1 MKIYLVPKF
10 CLIIFL
16 CIISFLLANENV
28 LAETAPEVSGNFM
41 LVKTPDKNEA
51 SNLLLEEKKDGLKSL
66 IKIGGQTED
75 LRKRKEAN
83 ENLEDKVPGKSDEI
97 NMKKLEK
104 SSRHF
109 SEEFKKTRLMMFGIT
124 EFGINQFWSPFNA
137 MSSIGMLL
145 LGSEGTTKSQIQEIA
160 FSAWIP
166 NDKSLKESQESL
178 LQLTEEISKPYKT
191 GNDTISVAYRLY
203 IQNNFKV
210 APKFVEKTKKYYNAD
225 AKNIDFKRSEETRN
239 TINRWV
245 EEKTKNKIKNLLPK
259 DSLTSDTRLV
269 SINAIYFLGTWKYQ
283 FNSSLTKKR
292 NFYIPKT
299 WDNANTNFTQPNRP
313 TKPKTI
319 KVDMMYAESKFEFCR
334 LDGVKAEMLK
344 LDYAD
349 ERLSM
354 FIILPDEVDGA
365 PRVLKNYSD
374 FNHENCKEQLR
385 PIEAEILIPKFEIE
399 AEYKMKRTVTKMG
412 MNDLFTPNK
421 ANLSGISKQGQL
433 YVDEIYH
440 KAFIKVDEDG
450 TEAAAAS
457 GAVINMESLGKYFN
471 ANHPFL
477 FKIVENKFGN
487 VVFEGY
493 LVNPSI

>member
-1 MKIYLVPKF
+1 MK
-10 CLIIFL
+10 
-16 CIISFLLANENV
+16 E
-28 LAETAPEVSGNFM
+28 
-41 LVKTPDKNEA
+41 
-51 SNLLLEEKKDGLKSL
+51 
-66 IKIGGQTED
+66 
-75 LRKRKEAN
+75 
-83 ENLEDKVPGKSDEI
+83 PGKGDET

-109 SEEFKKTRLMMFGIT
+109 SEEFKKTRLKIFGIT

-166 NDKSLKESQESL
+166 NDKSLKESQQSL

-191 GNDTISVAYRLY
+191 GNDTISVARRLY

-210 APKFVEKTKKYYNAD
+210 APKFIEKTKKYYNSD

-245 EEKTKNKIKNLLPK
+245 EEKTKNKIKDLLPK

-269 SINAIYFLGTWKYQ
+269 LINAIYFLGTWKYQ

-292 NFYIPKT
+292 DFYIPKT
-299 WDNANTNFTQPNRP
+299 WNNGKTNFTQPNKS
-313 TKPKTI
+313 TKPKI
-319 KVDMMYAESKFEFCR
+319 VKVDMMYGDSTFKFCR

-365 PRVLKNYSD
+365 PMVLKNYSD

-385 PIEAEILIPKFEIE
+385 PTVAKILIPKFEIE
-399 AEYKMKRTVTKMG
+399 TEYKMKRTVTEMG
-412 MNDLFTPNK
+412 MNNLFTPKK

-433 YVDEIYH
+433 HVDEVYH

-457 GAVINMESLGKYFN
+457 GSVINMESSGKYFN
-471 ANHPFL
+471 ANRPFL
-477 FKIVENKFGN
+477 FKIVEKKFGN
-487 VVFEGY
+487 VVFEGF
-493 LVNPSI
+493 VADPSI